1 MWIHPEDL
9 SEESPVEGP
18 SEPITLEMITKA
30 ISKMASGK
38 AAGPS
43 GIVAEMLKPVVEAG
57 AVECV
62 ISLRTSS
69 RRDAFQ
75 LTGRKAS
82 LSICTRA
89 KEMLWIEATTGAWS
103 WLSKCWR
110 CWSVW
115 WRNSSGK
122 ELRSMRCSVASC
134 LAVALLMQFLLY
146 VSYRRS
152 TWLPTTTLHGLRR
165 PGESIWSSSTGCHL
179 VGNAQTRNWRVVGAS
194 GPVHVPGCEKQGKSR
209 RWVQQGVWCW
219 SGCSSGLCP

>member
-1 MWIHPEDL
+1 MQSAKGDKITIAIKMPQIYL
-9 SEESPVEGP
+9 SVVLYCTCLWHTGSWMCDATYHINQLLYCFP
-18 SEPITLEMITKA
+18 L
-30 ISKMASGK
+30 ASGK

-43 GIVAEMLKPVVEAG
+43 GTCIVAEMLMPLGKLVQLRY
-57 AVECV
+57 V

-89 KEMLWIEATTGAWS
+89 KGMLWIEATTGAWS
-103 WLSKCWR
+103 WLSKWWR

-115 WRNSSGK
+115 WRDSSGK

-152 TWLPTTTLHGLRR
+152 TWLPTSRSTW
-165 PGESIWSSSTGCHL
+165 PSSIWRKHL
-179 VGNAQTRNWRVVGAS
+179 IEFHGM
-194 GPVHVPGCEKQGKSR
+194 
-209 RWVQQGVWCW
+209 
-219 SGCSSGLCP
+219 SSGGQWAN

>member
-1 MWIHPEDL
+1 MGE
-9 SEESPVEGP
+9 
-18 SEPITLEMITKA
+18 
-30 ISKMASGK
+30 
-38 AAGPS
+38 
-43 GIVAEMLKPVVEAG
+43 KPVKNDAGQLSLDEEAKKEAWREHYERLLNVEFLGIQKTYQRKAQLKAQVNQSPWRWSQRPSAKWHLAKQPDHQVLSLRCWSPLG
-57 AVECV
+57 KLAQWRCV

-103 WLSKCWR
+103 WLSKWWR

-115 WRNSSGK
+115 WRDSSGK
-122 ELRSMRCSVASC
+122 ELSSMRCS

-152 TWLPTTTLHGLRR
+152 TWLPTSRSTW
-165 PGESIWSSSTGCHL
+165 PSSTWRKHL
-179 VGNAQTRNWRVVGAS
+179 IEF
-194 GPVHVPGCEKQGKSR
+194 HVM
-209 RWVQQGVWCW
+209 
-219 SGCSSGLCP
+219 SSGGQCAN

>member
-1 MWIHPEDL
+1 MGENPVKNDAGQL
-9 SEESPVEGP
+9 SLDEEAKKLGESIMSVFSTLSSLGIQKTYQRKAQLKAQVSQSPWRWSQRP
-18 SEPITLEMITKA
+18 SAKWHLAKQPDHQVL
-30 ISKMASGK
+30 SLRCWSPLGK
-38 AAGPS
+38 LAQWR
-43 GIVAEMLKPVVEAG
+43 
-57 AVECV
+57 CV

-89 KEMLWIEATTGAWS
+89 KEMLWKEATTGAWS
-103 WLSKCWR
+103 WLSKWWR

-115 WRNSSGK
+115 LRDSSGK

-152 TWLPTTTLHGLRR
+152 TWLPTSRSTW
-165 PGESIWSSSTGCHL
+165 PSSTWRKHL
-179 VGNAQTRNWRVVGAS
+179 IEF
-194 GPVHVPGCEKQGKSR
+194 HVM
-209 RWVQQGVWCW
+209 
-219 SGCSSGLCP
+219 SSGGQCAN

>member
-1 MWIHPEDL
+1 ML
-9 SEESPVEGP
+9 SSLGIQKTCHRKAQLKAQASQPPWRWSQRP
-18 SEPITLEMITKA
+18 SAKWHLAKQPQWR
-30 ISKMASGK
+30 
-38 AAGPS
+38 
-43 GIVAEMLKPVVEAG
+43 
-57 AVECV
+57 CV

-89 KEMLWIEATTGAWS
+89 KGMLWIEATTGAWS
-103 WLSKCWR
+103 WLSKWWR

-115 WRNSSGK
+115 WRDSSGK

-152 TWLPTTTLHGLRR
+152 TWLPTSRSTW
-165 PGESIWSSSTGCHL
+165 PSSTWRKHL
-179 VGNAQTRNWRVVGAS
+179 IEFHGM
-194 GPVHVPGCEKQGKSR
+194 
-209 RWVQQGVWCW
+209 
-219 SGCSSGLCP
+219 SSGGQCAN